1 MNFEAINGVCISD
14 VVHFLATTHKIHI
27 TCYEST
33 TSLSPSNMT
42 TFFYESST
50 PVDIKQVQTCVS
62 TYVVATSVVF
72 CGQQLD
78 TL

>member
-1 MNFEAINGVCISD
+1 MNFEAIHGVCISD
-14 VVHFLATTHKIHI
+14 VERFLATTHNIHI
-27 TCYEST
+27 RCYEST
-33 TSLSPSNMT
+33 TSLSPSNLT

-62 TYVVATSVVF
+62 TYVVTTSVVF
-72 CGQQLD
+72 CGKKLD